1 MVNKKEK
8 LKDKVGEILPTL
20 QITLLSNREAVVEG
34 CENIMELE
42 EDRIR
47 LQCKGLQVL
56 FRGTDLQLC
65 SLTEDTATVQGTIV
79 GVEYS

>member
-1 MVNKKEK
+1 
-8 LKDKVGEILPTL
+8 
-20 QITLLSNREAVVEG
+20 
-34 CENIMELE
+34 MELE